1 MDISRLN
8 GCPKCKGFL
17 MIEKDM
23 HGLYEQCLQCGYI
36 HDLQILNWVTKQE
49 AEEQNDEETS
59 QSVTA
64 EGSNDELQNV
74 AQLPEYSHIEDLTVP
89 PNLQSILNYLLKERQ
104 KNPH

>member
-1 MDISRLN
+1 MLER
-8 GCPKCKGFL
+8 
-17 MIEKDM
+17 DM